1 MIKTKISSLKYR
13 IAITVFI
20 MEAVMLTVVLWNT
33 FRFIEIQAQEDFTNR
48 HQIVLELIKQITS
61 NSIFSEEYDDLQQY
75 IEQISLDPEILNI
88 SIINLDNII
97 IADSDFQKVGQ
108 EPVSHIAS
116 ENHYWETRRLPKMGL
131 IEVGF
136 SLTRIKTQL
145 QKAKHMGIGLA
156 LTGMFIIAIGGLS
169 FGFLLTHKL
178 GSLTRIISKF
188 KDSGKYVRIDVTGND
203 EIATL
208 SHAFNHMSNKINDY
222 ISRIQSDKDLLEIR
236 VAERTEELETATS
249 KLIDANQQLKNLSI
263 TDHLTQVYNRIK
275 VEDQLESEKQRFERY
290 ETIYSIILLDI
301 DKFKQ
306 VNDTYGHN
314 VGDKVLVSVA
324 SLLKK
329 NIRNTEI
336 LGRWGGEEFI
346 IICPESE
353 LKSASLLAE
362 KLRKIIEHNSFDVIG
377 HITCSFGV
385 AQARKNEFTKE
396 LIKRSDIALYKAK
409 EDGRNRVVEG

>member
-1 MIKTKISSLKYR
+1 MIKSGISSLKYR

-20 MEAVMLTVVLWNT
+20 MEAIMLTVVLWNT
-33 FRFIEIQAQEDFTNR
+33 FRFIEIQAQEDFENR
-48 HQIVLELIKQITS
+48 HQIVVELIKQITT

-75 IEQISLDPEILNI
+75 IEQISLDREILNI
-88 SIINLDNII
+88 SIINQKNII
-97 IADSDFQKVGQ
+97 IANSDFQKAGKKPQ
-108 EPVSHIAS
+108 PHISS
-116 ENHYWETRRLPKMGL
+116 ENHYWVTQQLPKMGR
-131 IEVGF
+131 IEIEF

-208 SHAFNHMSNKINDY
+208 SHAFNHMSTKINDY
-222 ISRIQSDKDLLEIR
+222 INRIQSDKELLEIR
-236 VAERTEELETATS
+236 VTERTEELEAATT
-249 KLIDANQQLKNLSI
+249 KLIDANLQLKNLSI

-275 VEDQLESEKQRFERY
+275 VDDQLDAEKQRFERY
-290 ETIYSIILLDI
+290 DTVFSIILLDI
-301 DKFKQ
+301 DKFKN

-314 VGDKVLVSVA
+314 EGDNVLVTVA
-324 SLLKK
+324 NLLKS
-329 NIRNTEI
+329 NIRNTET

-346 IICPESE
+346 IICPETE
-353 LKSASLLAE
+353 LQNASLLAE
-362 KLRKIIEHNSFDVIG
+362 KLRKIIEHKTFNAIG

-385 AQARKNEFTKE
+385 AQARKDEFTKE

-409 EDGRNRVVEG
+409 EDGRNRVVQG

>member
-1 MIKTKISSLKYR
+1 MIKSGISSLKYR

-20 MEAVMLTVVLWNT
+20 MEAIMLTVVLWNT
-33 FRFIEIQAQEDFTNR
+33 FRFIEIQAQEDFENR
-48 HQIVLELIKQITS
+48 HQIVVELIKQITT

-75 IEQISLDPEILNI
+75 IEQIALDREILNI
-88 SIINLDNII
+88 SIINQKNII
-97 IADSDFQKVGQ
+97 IANSDFQKVGEKPQ
-108 EPVSHIAS
+108 PHISS
-116 ENHYWETRRLPKMGL
+116 ENHYWVIQQLPKMGR
-131 IEVGF
+131 IEIEF
-136 SLTRIKTQL
+136 SLTRIRTQL
-145 QKAKHMGIGLA
+145 KKAKHMGIGLA

-222 ISRIQSDKDLLEIR
+222 INRIQSDKDLLEIR
-236 VAERTEELETATS
+236 VTERTEELEAATT

-275 VEDQLESEKQRFERY
+275 VEDQLETEKQRFERY
-290 ETIYSIILLDI
+290 NNIFSIILLDI
-301 DKFKQ
+301 DKFKH
-306 VNDTYGHN
+306 VNDTFGHN
-314 VGDKVLVSVA
+314 EGDNVLVTVA
-324 SLLKK
+324 NLLKN
-329 NIRNTEI
+329 NIRNTEV

-346 IICPESE
+346 IICPETE
-353 LKSASLLAE
+353 LKNASLLAE
-362 KLRKIIEHNSFDVIG
+362 KLRKIIEHKTFDAIG

-385 AQARKNEFTKE
+385 AQARKDEFIKE

-409 EDGRNRVVEG
+409 EDGRNRVVQG